1 MKLQLRNA
9 QLKMANNAVLVV
21 SKTRSDL
28 FLDDEISKSLFHSLT
43 LHTVDN
49 NETMV
54 ESSDSSCTS

>member
-1 MKLQLRNA
+1 
-9 QLKMANNAVLVV
+9 MANNAVLVV

-43 LHTVDN
+43 LHTVDD